1 MLLAL
6 TEEAAA
12 GESGG
17 EACDDEDQGK
27 LVG

>member
-1 MLLAL
+1 MLFAL

-12 GESGG
+12 GESDG
-17 EACDDEDQGK
+17 EACDDEGQGK